1 MTSPGGSDAAGRGDG
16 HRPVLLRLLALKV
29 LDGHLRNRHQLMDPP
44 LSDLRG
50 LGNEEAALLIR
61 AMAAAAH
68 ADGRVDPDEQ
78 RTIAATL
85 AAAEQLDATEKRRL
99 EEAVVEPPCLEALVR
114 QVGSART
121 AARFY
126 AVSLRTVDRNS
137 KLNLAYLQYLSQRLA
152 LPGDLVVRL
161 NRQFGVRV

>member
-1 MTSPGGSDAAGRGDG
+1 MPGSGSRAAGRDDG
-16 HRPVLLRLLALKV
+16 HRPVLLQLLALKV

-50 LGNEEAALLIR
+50 LGAEEATLLIR

-68 ADGRVDPDEQ
+68 ADGRLDPEEH
-78 RTIAATL
+78 RTIAAAL
-85 AAAEQLDATEKRRL
+85 AAADQLDAAEKRRL
-99 EEAVVEPPCLEALVR
+99 EEGVIEPPCLEALAR
-114 QVGSART
+114 QIGTART

-126 AVSLRTVDRNS
+126 AVSLRAVDGNS
-137 KLNLAYLQYLSQRLA
+137 KLNRAYLHYLSQRLS

-161 NRQFGVRV
+161 NRQFGMRV